1 MEGLFQLLQVKGVGI
16 SRNWLPV
23 HFVVSDGWPQKCPGA
38 GGCVICLLMYFKQ
51 PVLMLPRWL
60 SRSSMQETQVCSLGW
75 EDPLE
80 EEIATDSSIL
90 A

>member
-16 SRNWLPV
+16 SRNWLPA
-23 HFVVSDGWPQKCPGA
+23 HFVVSDAWPQKCPGA
-38 GGCVICLLMYFKQ
+38 GGSVICLLMYFKQ
-51 PVLMLPRWL
+51 PLLTLPRWL
-60 SRSSMQETQVCSLGW
+60 SGSTKQETQVCSLGW